1 MWKYIRYKFNRAFEK
16 NILYLFF
23 FIFGASALGVL
34 FCAIILFLLQKLGLI
49 TDQNIFSE
57 ILWDAFKLFYNQ
69 EQVLDLN
76 VKDNNFLDFFTKFG
90 VTIFG
95 ILIFS
100 SIIGIISSFIDDRVQ
115 SLRAGRGKIE
125 EENHIIF
132 FNFSIQLSH

>member
-1 MWKYIRYKFNRAFEK
+1 MWKYIKYRFNKAFEK

-23 FIFGASALGVL
+23 FIFGASTLGVL
-34 FCAIILFLLQKLGLI
+34 FCAIILFFLQELGLL

-76 VKDNNFLDFFTKFG
+76 VKDNNFFDFFTKFG

-100 SIIGIISSFIDDRVQ
+100 SIIGIITTFIANKVET
-115 SLRAGRGKIE
+115 LRSGKSKIE
-125 EENHIIF
+125 EEEHIIF
-132 FNFSIQLSH
+132 FNFSIQLIP